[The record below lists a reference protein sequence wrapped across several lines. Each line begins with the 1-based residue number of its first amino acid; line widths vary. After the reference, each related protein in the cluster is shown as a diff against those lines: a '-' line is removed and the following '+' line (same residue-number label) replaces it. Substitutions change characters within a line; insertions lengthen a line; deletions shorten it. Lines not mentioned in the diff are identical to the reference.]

1 MKLESVDIQTIN
13 NYLVKQGVKY
23 LDVRLELIDHLG
35 CEFEANASL
44 VSIED
49 FLITKQYFIKT
60 FADKRQRTLHWS
72 YQRLLWKQFVLF
84 FYKLKLIPIPFLLC
98 STILLIHVNPNADL
112 TKRLFMTMIIIPH
125 VITLIIYLKKQKI
138 FKNVLSAQPLL
149 SIMSLPS
156 LYIYIPN
163 IFSKGFLFEHYYVA
177 FFFLFFGSLLS
188 LSGLIVYINQKNKII
203 KLYETF
209 V

>member
-1 MKLESVDIQTIN
+1 MKIESVDIQTIN

-35 CEFEANASL
+35 CEFEANTSL

-49 FLITKQYFIKT
+49 FLITKQYLIKT

-84 FYKLKLIPIPFLLC
+84 FYKLKLIPISFLLC
-98 STILLIHVNPNADL
+98 STIHLIHVSPNADL
-112 TKRLFMTMIIIPH
+112 IKRLFMTMIIIPH
-125 VITLIIYLKKQKI
+125 VITLIIYIKKQKI

-149 SIMSLPS
+149 SIMLLPS
-156 LYIYIPN
+156 LFMHIPN
-163 IFSKGFLFEHYYVA
+163 IFSKGFLFEHYYVG
-177 FFFLFFGSLLS
+177 FFFCFLVLF
-188 LSGLIVYINQKNKII
+188 
-203 KLYETF
+203 
-209 V
+209 